1 MHTPVVVPE
10 DRDRNGFAERRSVQR
25 VLAAKGLA
33 AARKANAADI
43 LRAAWPG
50 DGQAAMLLKAASPP
64 LTTGDYP
71 QIQTTALLR
80 SLAPS
85 SAALKLFA
93 DSLQIDLTGINSVSV
108 PHIAPAPLAVFIG
121 EGQPAPMIN
130 YTIAKTTVGP
140 MRKILFG
147 IAVSRELNES
157 TPGSAASVLGQAMN
171 AHASRSLD
179 AVAFGTAAA
188 TTSQPAGLLNGVT
201 PLTASTQTATLDAA
215 IEDVAALAAAIAAAN
230 IDPTNMVLVAAPRQ
244 ASVLRLLPAEQPYEV
259 LSSLALA
266 DKTVCGFAPA
276 AIGAAFAEPE
286 LTSSLS
292 AAVHMEDTT
301 PLPIVGTGGQ
311 IASPQRG
318 VFQTDCIAIKCRAR
332 AAWAVVAPGG
342 AQMIT
347 NTSW

>member
-1 MHTPVVVPE
+1 MRTPVVVPE

-25 VLAAKGLA
+25 VLAAKALA
-33 AARKANAADI
+33 TARKLNAADI

-71 QIQTTALLR
+71 QIQTTAMLR
-80 SLAPS
+80 NLAPS

-93 DSLQIDLTGINSVSV
+93 DSLQIDLGGITSVSV

-121 EGQPAPMIN
+121 EGQPMPLLN
-130 YTIAKTTVGP
+130 YTVGKTTVGP

-147 IAVSRELNES
+147 IAVSREVNES
-157 TPGSAASVLGQAMN
+157 TPGTAAVVLGEAMN

-188 TTSQPAGLLNGVT
+188 TANQPAGLLNGVT

-215 IEDVAALAAAIAAAN
+215 IEDVAALAGAIGAAN
-230 IDPTNMVLVAAPRQ
+230 IDPTDMVVVASPKQ
-244 ASVLRLLPAEQPYEV
+244 AAVLRLLPAEQPYQV
-259 LSSLALA
+259 HASLALA

-292 AAVHMEDTT
+292 AAIHMEDSA
-301 PLPIVGTGGQ
+301 PLALVGSAGVVAT
-311 IASPQRG
+311 PQRG

-332 AAWAVVAPGG
+332 ACWAVVAPGG
-342 AQMIT
+342 AQMVT